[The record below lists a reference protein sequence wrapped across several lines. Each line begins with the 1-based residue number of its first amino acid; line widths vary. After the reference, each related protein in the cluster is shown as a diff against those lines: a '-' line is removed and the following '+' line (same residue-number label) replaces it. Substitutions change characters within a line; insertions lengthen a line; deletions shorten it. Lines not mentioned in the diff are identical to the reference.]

1 MRWGPRSVPSPRRRR
16 RIVVVHVGRRM
27 SRGVFRALE
36 VEHDIF
42 EAQGLRRGLA
52 LLRAQTGRVDL
63 VVVMG
68 LTQASGTPYVAGVTL
83 LNDIF
88 RHWPW
93 IPVLVFAHPGPH
105 TGLRADVLMSGVR
118 AVLPHPA
125 PGPTLKRA
133 IRGILSRAPRRDPR
147 HGATAMKRV
156 RAFLDEHDD
165 SRCRL
170 PDLARRAGLS
180 RSYFSTRFHAVVGM
194 PLREYR
200 RTRRLA
206 RAHHLMMTT
215 TLSLAAVA
223 AEAGFYD
230 LPHFDKAF
238 RGRLGM
244 TPREFRG
251 PLAARR

>member
-1 MRWGPRSVPSPRRRR
+1 
-16 RIVVVHVGRRM
+16 M

-83 LNDIF
+83 LTDIF
-88 RHWPW
+88 RYWPW

-180 RSYFSTRFHAVVGM
+180 RSYFSTRFHAVLGM
-194 PLREYR
+194 SLREYR

>member
-1 MRWGPRSVPSPRRRR
+1 
-16 RIVVVHVGRRM
+16 M
-27 SRGVFRALE
+27 SRGIFRALG
-36 VEHDIF
+36 VEHDIL

-52 LLRAQTGRVDL
+52 LLRDQTRRVDL
-63 VVVMG
+63 VIVMG
-68 LTQASGTPYVAGVTL
+68 LTQAGGTPYV
-83 LNDIF
+83 
-88 RHWPW
+88 
-93 IPVLVFAHPGPH
+93 
-105 TGLRADVLMSGVR
+105 GLRADVLLSGVR

-125 PGPTLKRA
+125 SGPTLKRA
-133 IRGILSRAPRRDPR
+133 VRGILSRAPSRDPR
-147 HGATAMKRV
+147 PGATAMKRV
-156 RAFLDEHDD
+156 RTFLDEHDD

-215 TLSLAAVA
+215 TLSLAAIA

-244 TPREFRG
+244 TPQEFRG
-251 PLAARR
+251 PLARVAE

>member
-1 MRWGPRSVPSPRRRR
+1 
-16 RIVVVHVGRRM
+16 M

-36 VEHDIF
+36 VEHDIL

-68 LTQASGTPYVAGVTL
+68 LTHARGTPYVAGVTL
-83 LNDIF
+83 LTDIF

-125 PGPTLKRA
+125 PGPTLKRV

-147 HGATAMKRV
+147 PGAPAMKRV

-180 RSYFSTRFHAVVGM
+180 RSYFSTRFHAVHGM
-194 PLREYR
+194 SLREYR
-200 RTRRLA
+200 RTLRLA

-215 TLSLAAVA
+215 TLSLAAIA

-244 TPREFRG
+244 TPREFR
-251 PLAARR
+251 AR

>member
-1 MRWGPRSVPSPRRRR
+1 
-16 RIVVVHVGRRM
+16 VVVHVGRPM

-36 VEHDIF
+36 VEHDVL

-68 LTQASGTPYVAGVTL
+68 LTQASGTPYVAGVSL
-83 LNDIF
+83 LTDIF

-180 RSYFSTRFHAVVGM
+180 RSYFSTRFHAVHGM
-194 PLREYR
+194 SLREYR

>member
-1 MRWGPRSVPSPRRRR
+1 
-16 RIVVVHVGRRM
+16 M

-83 LNDIF
+83 LTDIF

-105 TGLRADVLMSGVR
+105 TGLQADVLMSGVR

-133 IRGILSRAPRRDPR
+133 IRGILSRAPRRLR
-147 HGATAMKRV
+147 TV
-156 RAFLDEHDD
+156 R
-165 SRCRL
+165 
-170 PDLARRAGLS
+170 
-180 RSYFSTRFHAVVGM
+180 TV
-194 PLREYR
+194 
-200 RTRRLA
+200 
-206 RAHHLMMTT
+206 
-215 TLSLAAVA
+215 
-223 AEAGFYD
+223 
-230 LPHFDKAF
+230 
-238 RGRLGM
+238 
-244 TPREFRG
+244 
-251 PLAARR
+251 